1 VDQTSRI
8 FAAAAGQDQL
18 FATTKFANML
28 LDPVTTN
35 DIAVYG
41 NTVVVVGD
49 FNTSSMGITASPCYS
64 TDGGTTFISKF
75 LYPYSF
81 QSITVNTSTGQFFAV
96 AGTFVLT
103 STDGNIWTQRS
114 TLGVNGTTI
123 FYFPSGPYQYV
134 VADTASTNIQTS
146 SDAITWTTRSALPTN
161 LSNGFITF
169 GNGFFI
175 VGGNGFLR
183 RTADFI
189 TYTTPTI
196 NELTGGLSEAN
207 FNFIGGVYKGTTF
220 VVSAKGYASGYEG
233 VSCVFKSTNVG
244 VNFSLSNVDAAYY
257 ENVNNG
263 MLVNTPDSRSQ
274 TAGTDTDGSVIA
286 NPNRGDALTFSGT
299 TYSLRTRQ
307 SAFITTTTGS
317 PSTTGL
323 SAAGGGFGNTYD
335 SFART
340 TTNVGLATVSLS
352 YTASQWRIAYSGSTT
367 FPLSAIVSAPSFNV
381 NIINAYTASG
391 ASITGYPFMLNNT
404 FIVLFPNATTVTGGT
419 EYSGSTIYYTT
430 DLLTWTQV
438 ASLPAAFNVSAPS
451 PLGYELSILRGEYG
465 AGGYSFILNYGSIF
479 SPPNRRYMVGT
490 TLTAF
495 TANIVR
501 AALGTFPPNFY
512 SNVKGSANDGTGAA
526 GWVGYVAS
534 NEQVSS
540 TWRANIF
547 LSNNFVSVPAVPT
560 TYQLVGLDGTRVLID
575 NVTDVAHINSAFRV
589 YCKFTNL
596 LGVLSDGVLSV
607 TTAGVVTQT
616 INAALSNV
624 KVLGRANSTLYVM
637 SLTTGQVFST
647 TDGTTYTLRFTWN
660 QPFLGQPVY
669 EDTAGTVYT
678 SGRLLTT
685 ASGAGDPPNWFTSI
699 DGATWLKTAVT
710 SPNSSALAVR
720 NIYPNKYALAASG
733 NYVAIQK
740 GFSEF
745 SSGRLSVATS
755 GSLSNMPYKRL
766 VPYAVP
772 SFTASPVFYNS
783 TLSQYCA
790 ISAFYGASVTSPDG
804 LAWSL
809 NSGSFDVNTSTVW
822 SILGAGDDRVR
833 YAYATPDKIFYTF
846 TSTGSGLYYAAN
858 SSTPTTYSL
867 FSFPTIGTSYTASSI
882 SKIAF
887 DGTTYMIV
895 YYNAGTLNSFTS
907 SNGATW
913 SAAGNGTLT
922 SSFPS
927 IISSVTGSFLVYDGG
942 GTGAFTNNTGST
954 WTSSINFNFTVAP
967 FGSSSSTTRQAA
979 YGNSTY
985 VMVGN
990 VRGNVGPTN
999 RYYRRVSTSSDG
1011 ITWTNVYAP
1020 TAFDEFFYAVTFTNL
1035 GSGFFIAAGTNSTG
1049 ASDILYSNTTGSTWT
1064 SATISGTLTQTIYQI
1079 IDGGASASPRF
1090 VALTNSTEVV
1100 TSNDGINW
1108 TVVTFPNAVGSDYA
1122 FGTKS
1127 SGGASFLNGRWVISI
1142 NDGDFGNFQLKNA
1155 ILTSG

>member
-8 FAAAAGQDQL
+8 FAAAAGQSQL

-35 DIAVYG
+35 GIAVYG

-49 FNTSSMGITASPCYS
+49 VNTSSMGLTANLCYS
-64 TDGGTTFISKF
+64 TDGGTTFISKSINPPNSVF
-75 LYPYSF
+75 PYSF
-81 QSITVNTSTGQFFAV
+81 SSVTVNTATGQFV
-96 AGTFVLT
+96 ALAGNVVLT
-103 STDGNIWTQRS
+103 STDGNIWNQIS

-134 VADTASTNIQTS
+134 VADTTSTNIQTS
-146 SDAITWTTRSALPTN
+146 SDAITWTTRSALPNN

-169 GNGFFI
+169 GNSFFI

-196 NELTGGLSEAN
+196 NELTGGLTEAN
-207 FNFIGGVYKGTTF
+207 FIFNGGIYKGTTF
-220 VVSAKGYASGYEG
+220 IVSATTAGID
-233 VSCVFKSTNVG
+233 CVFKSTNVG
-244 VNFSLSNVDAAYY
+244 VNFSLGNVDAAYY

-274 TAGTDTDGSVIA
+274 TAGTDTDGSVVA
-286 NPNRGDALTFSGT
+286 NPNRGDALSFSGT

-307 SAFITTTTGS
+307 NAFITTTTGS
-317 PSTTGL
+317 LSTTGL
-323 SAAGGGFGNTYD
+323 SAVGTTVYD

-340 TTNVGLATVSLS
+340 TTNLGLGPVSLRYISGTWYIS
-352 YTASQWRIAYSGSTT
+352 YVSTT
-367 FPLSAIVSAPSFNV
+367 NGTNSVNVLAPSFNV
-381 NIINAYTASG
+381 NVINAYVASG

-404 FIVLFPNATTVTGGT
+404 FIVLFPNATAVTGGT
-419 EYSGSTIYYTT
+419 EYNGSTIYYTT
-430 DLLTWTQV
+430 DLITWTQV
-438 ASLPAAFNVSAPS
+438 ASLPAAFNASSATPGFAAS
-451 PLGYELSILRGEYG
+451 YRLALLRGEYG
-465 AGGYSFILNYGSIF
+465 AGGYSFILNYAD
-479 SPPNRRYMVGT
+479 NATRRYMVGT
-490 TLTAF
+490 ALTAF
-495 TANIVR
+495 TANIAR
-501 AALGTFPPNFY
+501 TTPDFY
-512 SNVKGSANDGTGAA
+512 STVKGSANDGTGAA

-534 NEQVSS
+534 NAQVSS
-540 TWRANIF
+540 TWRANIY
-547 LSNNFVSVPAVPT
+547 LSNNFVSAPAVPS
-560 TYQLVGLDGTRVLID
+560 TYQLVGLDGTRVLIN
-575 NVTDVAHINSAFRV
+575 NVTDVAHINSQFRV
-589 YCKFTNL
+589 YCQFNNL
-596 LGVLSDGVLSV
+596 LGVLSYGVLSV
-607 TTAGVVTQT
+607 TTAGVVSQT
-616 INAALSNV
+616 INSALSNV

-647 TDGTTYTLRFTWN
+647 TDGTTYTLRFTWD
-660 QPFLGQPVY
+660 QPFLGNPVY
-669 EDTAGTVYT
+669 EDTAGFAYT

-685 ASGAGDPPNWFTSI
+685 ADGVGGNTNWFRSI
-699 DGATWLKTAVT
+699 DGVTWTKTEVT
-710 SPNSSALAVR
+710 SPNASTLAVR
-720 NIYPNKYALAASG
+720 NVYPNKYALATSG
-733 NYVAIQK
+733 NYVAIQQ

-772 SFTASPVFYNS
+772 SFNASPVFYNS

-790 ISAFYGASVTSPDG
+790 ISAYYGASVTSTDG
-804 LAWSL
+804 LSWSL

-822 SILGAGDDRVR
+822 SILGTGDDYVR
-833 YAYATPDKIFYTF
+833 YAYATPAKIFYTF
-846 TSTGSGLYYAAN
+846 SSTGSGLYYAAD

-867 FSFPTIGTSYTASSI
+867 FSFPTIGTSYTANQI

-922 SSFPS
+922 FSAPF

-942 GTGAFTNNTGST
+942 GTGAFTSNTGST

-967 FGSSSSTTRQAA
+967 FGVSSSTTRQAA

-985 VMVGN
+985 VMVGY

-999 RYYRRVSTSSDG
+999 RYYRRVSTSSNG
-1011 ITWTNVYAP
+1011 TTWTNTYAP
-1020 TAFDEFFYAVTFTNL
+1020 TAFDEFFNWVTFTNL

-1090 VALTNSTEVV
+1090 VALTNSTEVL

-1108 TVVTFPNAVGSDYA
+1108 TVVTFPNTVNSDYE
-1122 FGTKS
+1122 FGIKS
-1127 SGGASFLNGRWVISI
+1127 SGGVSFLNGRWIISI
-1142 NDGDFGNFQLKNA
+1142 DDGAFGNFQLKNA